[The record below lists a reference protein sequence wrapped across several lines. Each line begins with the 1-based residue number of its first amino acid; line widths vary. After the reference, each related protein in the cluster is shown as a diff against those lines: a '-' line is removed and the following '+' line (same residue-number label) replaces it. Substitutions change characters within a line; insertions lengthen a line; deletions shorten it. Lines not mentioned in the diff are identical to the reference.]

1 MKEILGELPY
11 GPPPDFKVV
20 VHSKF
25 RISLNRALDLY
36 RASREDALGSI
47 YSRQNFFAARSPE
60 AEADLEEV
68 AASCGHF
75 SFSLQEFAEQLR
87 GFLELVDAIQLECE
101 ERPTGRSWFWAKNDN
116 GNSPDISCNPGMTP
130 VLYSFREPDPQ

>member
-1 MKEILGELPY
+1 MKEILRELPY
-11 GPPPDFKVV
+11 GPPPDFRVV

-36 RASREDALGSI
+36 RASREDALCFI
-47 YSRQNFFAARSPE
+47 YSRQNNFAARTSE
-60 AEADLEEV
+60 TEADLEEV

-101 ERPTGRSWFWAKNDN
+101 ERPTGRSWDWPSDT
-116 GNSPDISCNPGMTP
+116 GNSSDTSNPGMIT
-130 VLYSFREPDPQ
+130 VLCSLSDPGPQ